1 MTDVINTKLIILCT
15 FFSFKTFI
23 SESFYIY
30 QNHYMYKYL
39 RFLQYKDVYVS
50 TLHDSKYQNDFD
62 ISVLLV

>member
-1 MTDVINTKLIILCT
+1 
-15 FFSFKTFI
+15 
-23 SESFYIY
+23 
-30 QNHYMYKYL
+30 MYKYL